1 MAGESAH
8 NENFDVYCYVDSV
21 PGVDILV
28 ETLDRVR
35 PSRPFPVL
43 LELGVSGGR
52 TGVRSVAEGL
62 EVGRAVAASSD
73 LALTGTAGF
82 EGILGPV
89 GDRAVGDVVGDFLDK
104 IVELTHA
111 IAAEHWFEPSPEV
124 IVTAGGSAY
133 FDYVIDHLSR
143 GRHRS
148 ADAFGDPPGC
158 YISHDDGTLHTSSP
172 MGLLPRTGQDE
183 HLVAAIEVWGV
194 VLSRPEPPA

>member
-1 MAGESAH
+1 MSSACIIANQVVTPGEIEWLARARD
-8 NENFDVYCYVDSV
+8 ENFDVYCYVDSV

-62 EVGRAVAASSD
+62 EVARAVAASSD

-89 GDRAVGDVVGDFLDK
+89 GDRDVADVVGEFLDK

-111 IAAEHWFEPSPEV
+111 IAAARV
-124 IVTAGGSAY
+124 VRAVAGG
-133 FDYVIDHLSR
+133 HR
-143 GRHRS
+143 HGR
-148 ADAFGDPPGC
+148 
-158 YISHDDGTLHTSSP
+158 
-172 MGLLPRTGQDE
+172 
-183 HLVAAIEVWGV
+183 W
-194 VLSRPEPPA
+194 